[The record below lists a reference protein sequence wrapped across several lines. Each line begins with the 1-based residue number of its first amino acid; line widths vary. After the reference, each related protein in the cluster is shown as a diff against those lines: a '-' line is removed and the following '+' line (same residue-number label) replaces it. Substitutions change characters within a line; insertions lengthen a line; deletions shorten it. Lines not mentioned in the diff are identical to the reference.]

1 MKRLHYVFGA
11 FVVGTLAMAS
21 CQKNESTIQPQ
32 ASDKPSLPAQEFNY
46 SAVAMPQAFSKLPDK
61 TTADGNKNSV
71 SDAGATLGRV
81 LFYDTKLSINNT
93 VACGSCHHQKDAFA
107 DPVGLSEGFE
117 GRKTTRNASSLVNS
131 RYQSAYFWDAR
142 ETKLEEMVLKPVEN
156 HIEMGMEDQDKLAV
170 KLARFDY
177 YPGLFEKAFGDK
189 NITKERIGK
198 AMAQFLYSMVSYQSK
213 FDKGQATNFQNFTA
227 EEDRG
232 RKLFFERTN
241 CAVCHAGANF
251 SGKEGSDFAN
261 IGLSVNYV
269 DKGMKEKFDAKGQKI
284 GGEGVFKVPSLRNV
298 GLTAPYMHDGR
309 FSDLRSVVE
318 HYNSGVADHTNL
330 DTRVTNPFNSN
341 YAWDTNNTFVNTK
354 AQRLNLSEQDK
365 TDLVSFLKTL
375 SDDKF
380 TTDPKFSNPFK

>member
-11 FVVGTLAMAS
+11 FVVGTLAMVG
-21 CQKNESTIQPQ
+21 CQKNESVTQPL

-46 SAVAMPQAFSKLPDK
+46 SAVAMPQSFSKLPDK

-71 SDAGATLGRV
+71 TDAGATLGRV

-117 GRKTTRNASSLVNS
+117 GRKTTRNASALVNS

-177 YPGLFEKAFGDK
+177 YPALFEKAFGDK
-189 NITKERIGK
+189 NITKERVGK

-213 FDKGQATNFQNFTA
+213 FDKGQATNFQNFTS

-251 SGKEGSDFAN
+251 SGKDGSDFAN
-261 IGLSVNYV
+261 IGLNVNYT
-269 DKGMKEKFDAKGQKI
+269 DKGMPAKTDAKGQKI

-309 FSDLRSVVE
+309 FKDLKAVVE

-341 YAWDTNNTFVNTK
+341 YAWDTSNTFVNTR

-365 TDLVSFLKTL
+365 SDLVAFLKTL

-380 TTDPKFSNPFK
+380 TSDPKFANPFN

>member
-11 FVVGTLAMAS
+11 FVVGTLAMVS
-21 CQKNESTIQPQ
+21 CQKNESITQPQ
-32 ASDKPSLPAQEFNY
+32 TSDKPSLPAQEFNY
-46 SAVAMPQAFSKLPDK
+46 SAVAMPQSFSKLPDK

-71 SDAGATLGRV
+71 TDAGATLGRV

-117 GRKTTRNASSLVNS
+117 GRKTVRNASTIVNT

-142 ETKLEEMVLKPVEN
+142 ETKLEDMVLRPIEN
-156 HIEMGMEDQDKLAV
+156 HIEMGMEDQDKLAA

-177 YPGLFEKAFGDK
+177 YPALFEKAFGDK
-189 NITKERIGK
+189 TITKERVGK

-251 SGKEGSDFAN
+251 SGKDGSDFAN
-261 IGLSVNYV
+261 IGLNVNYT
-269 DKGMKEKFDAKGQKI
+269 DKGMTTRVDAKGQKI

-309 FSDLRSVVE
+309 FKDLKSVVE

-330 DTRVTNPFNSN
+330 DNRVTNPFSSN

-365 TDLVSFLKTL
+365 NDLIAFLKTL

-380 TTDPKFSNPFK
+380 TSDPKFANPFN